1 MSNPENQIAADTRS
15 DTLADAGNGAKPRRA
30 QKPLPSTPQEVE
42 TLIRRQKKQL
52 RKAWAEGYL
61 TAICSM
67 LKPGD
72 LVMDC
77 GANMGVVTERLAAT
91 GADVIAYEP
100 DPFAFATLV
109 EKFGALP
116 NVTLVNAA
124 VGVGTGTVRLMRAD
138 NFGTNPEGASVRST
152 ILDGGLRIDADNS
165 VEVPLLDF
173 PSLVREKTAARGEIA
188 FVKMDIEGAEL
199 EILEVLHRDGLF
211 ANLRCLVAE
220 THERKFRDLRDRY
233 KALRAVV
240 AEAYPTGK
248 VNLDW
253 I

>member
-1 MSNPENQIAADTRS
+1 MKGEDAE
-15 DTLADAGNGAKPRRA
+15 ADAAPK
-30 QKPLPSTPQEVE
+30 STAELKAE
-42 TLIRRQKKQL
+42 AMIRRQKRNQ

-61 TAICSM
+61 TGICAM

-72 LVMDC
+72 LALDL
-77 GANMGVVTERLAAT
+77 GANMGVVTEKLAAT

-100 DPFAFATLV
+100 DPFAFATLQA
-109 EKFGALP
+109 KFADQI

-124 VGVGTGTVRLMRAD
+124 VGVGSGTVRLMRAD
-138 NFGTNPEGASVRST
+138 NFEANPTGASVKST
-152 ILDGGLRIDADNS
+152 ILDGGRRIDAGNA

-173 PSLVREKTAARGEIA
+173 PGIVRDLTKARGEIA

-199 EILEVLHRDGLF
+199 AILEVMQREALF
-211 ANLRCLVAE
+211 GQVRSLVAE

-233 KALRAVV
+233 KALRAAV
-240 AEAYPTGK
+240 AADFPGGR